1 MRVGRGVPAWG
12 SVVALFALAIAA
24 ALGSDLSAPSKH
36 AMRDLPPGVLPRS
49 SILAWHP
56 PPGPG
61 ITVKA
66 KLVTLASL
74 AAIDPD
80 LTQCAVE
87 GCRAGEL
94 VWLVLQDGPPCSF
107 LRSCPSDTVR
117 TESASD
123 WTMIVV
129 DAASGI
135 GRLDA
140 EGGISA
146 NLSTSAWARLTDLA
160 PQN

>member
-1 MRVGRGVPAWG
+1 MRVRRGVTAWA
-12 SVVALFALAIAA
+12 SVVALFALASAA
-24 ALGSDLSAPSKH
+24 ALGSDLSAPSRH
-36 AMRDLPPGVLPRS
+36 AMRDLPSGVLSRS
-49 SILAWHP
+49 TILAWHP
-56 PPGPG
+56 PLGPG

-87 GCRAGEL
+87 GCRAAEL
-94 VWLVLQDGPPCSF
+94 VWLVLQEGPPCSF
-107 LRSCPSDTVR
+107 LRSCPADAVPA
-117 TESASD
+117 EPAND
-123 WTMIVV
+123 WSMIVV

-140 EGGISA
+140 EGGIST
-146 NLSTSAWARLTDLA
+146 NLSTSAWARLADLA
-160 PQN
+160 PQH